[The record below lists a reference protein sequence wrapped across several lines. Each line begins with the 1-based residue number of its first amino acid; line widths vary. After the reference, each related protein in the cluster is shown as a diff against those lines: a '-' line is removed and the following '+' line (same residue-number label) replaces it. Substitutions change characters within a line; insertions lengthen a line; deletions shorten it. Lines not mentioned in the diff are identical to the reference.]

1 MANIDG
7 LDQETA
13 NKSAFMEMQ
22 QQAALGVAHHQAY
35 SNLRNSYAAQNAHE
49 VAFASA
55 GGQPGRPGLGGY
67 PFAAMNNSPL
77 HNTYPHH
84 AGHHPGHHY
93 LTSYPPNVTSCPP
106 CPSPPRDG
114 KYQPLYQQ
122 LETVQMVYT
131 HHPSCAKSSTVTHI
145 HTNKLF
151 QFRAKSRYTQI
162 IIKRKNER
170 K

>member
-49 VAFASA
+49 VAFAASA

-114 KYQPLYQQ
+114 KL
-122 LETVQMVYT
+122 LRRITNCSSLICKIIHCNT
-131 HHPSCAKSSTVTHI
+131 HTH
-145 HTNKLF
+145 T
-151 QFRAKSRYTQI
+151 
-162 IIKRKNER
+162 
-170 K
+170 